1 MNTTNTANIRLD
13 SLLNPDG
20 FLYNPQAWTT
30 AIAAAIARRDG
41 LPELTHDHW
50 VIIHALRDHYHRFGA
65 ALPAFSHIC
74 KEHHLGKYC
83 VDRLFNSEREAWRI
97 AGMPDPGEEAKA
109 YM

>member
-1 MNTTNTANIRLD
+1 MNTTNTADIRLD

-50 VIIHALRDHYHRFGA
+50 VIIHALR
-65 ALPAFSHIC
+65 
-74 KEHHLGKYC
+74 
-83 VDRLFNSEREAWRI
+83 EAWRI